1 MNISN
6 HIVKKLA
13 KIIINPDYTKYSEP
27 FRSNGYVHFTDGLK
41 CLLVK
46 DKCVDMELT
55 ESDKSL
61 HLNPDGLNVI
71 STISKEEIEKFIDSC
86 PKTPVFKHEEVECEE
101 CNGTGEVIWEY
112 TSCGT
117 DEYGNDH
124 FEMKEECPICEGRGI
139 IEVKKETGK
148 MVVNEKTAFGFSFGE
163 SKFRLDML
171 IDLKDIMNLLR
182 IEKADILQ
190 VDKLFVSRLDDDVLF
205 IFTQYILDDRE
216 KCLVQ
221 LK

>member
-6 HIVKKLA
+6 HIAKKLA

-61 HLNPDGLNVI
+61 NINFNRLNAI

-86 PKTPVFKHEEVECEE
+86 PKIQVFKYEEEECDE

-171 IDLKDIMNLLR
+171 ITLKDIMNLLR

-190 VDKLFVSRLDDDVLF
+190 VDKLFVSRLDDDILF

-216 KCLVQ
+216 KFWDE